1 MKKISMNMKEFCMRY
16 PITEKVLKPE
26 DPENENSK
34 LVESYVYSRS
44 LLYKHFG
51 ENAEI
56 SFNQLSIKEEAD
68 AMIKIKNNE
77 LKNNI
82 FAIYDVEIDKQKCYG
97 DDDILS
103 DLTKK
108 EYVELVSMLTNF
120 KEGLIIM

>member
-1 MKKISMNMKEFCMRY
+1 MRY
-16 PITEKVLKPE
+16 PIMEKVLKPE

-68 AMIKIKNNE
+68 AMIKIRNNE